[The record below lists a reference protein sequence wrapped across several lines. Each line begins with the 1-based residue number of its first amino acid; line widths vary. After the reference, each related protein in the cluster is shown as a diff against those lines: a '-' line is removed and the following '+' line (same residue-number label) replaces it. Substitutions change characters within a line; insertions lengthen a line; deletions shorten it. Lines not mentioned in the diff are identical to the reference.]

1 MIYTLHASVGGR
13 NWRVTSIQN
22 TGEKEKVPKG
32 IFTLYQY
39 RGLFID
45 SFSSWQKHQ
54 QKCKP
59 FSSNTLLRPPHE
71 TLSSTCYGRT
81 LQFHKVKQLNRFDLN
96 CKWDAHCDASYSQ
109 RKRVHLKWEPSAI
122 SHILP
127 INQKRGSQWN
137 HDPEIFKESGVVF
150 FVFFMCWLYW

>member
-1 MIYTLHASVGGR
+1 MAEEIGGSLPSKTQERRKKFLRESLH
-13 NWRVTSIQN
+13 
-22 TGEKEKVPKG
+22 
-32 IFTLYQY
+32 FTNIEA
-39 RGLFID
+39 LFID

-109 RKRVHLKWEPSAI
+109 RKRVHLKWELLAV

-137 HDPEIFKESGVVF
+137 HDPESLDWSRFPCVF
-150 FVFFMCWLYW
+150 HVLTILIVLVPK